1 MLKIEKVPVS
11 NLEEYIQ
18 TMNGSLETGIKWT
31 GKITRANRR
40 AVFLS
45 LISVAWSAYTWKR
58 VSDME
63 EKLNKVTEDTENRSK

>member
-1 MLKIEKVPVS
+1 MRKIEKVPVS
-11 NLEEYIQ
+11 NLEEYMQI
-18 TMNGSLETGIKWT
+18 MNDDLETGIKWA

-45 LISVAWSAYTWKR
+45 LIGVAWSVYTLKR

-63 EKLNKVTEDTENRSK
+63 EKLNKVTEDTENRSE